1 MIDNYLDFVKGERK
15 RLLKESK
22 KRFMEWKGDRDSWL
36 KGYHRGWSCAQLC
49 ASWRWRK
56 LQKDI
61 EARHRNNERLASYG
75 PMTQRVYEILS

>member
-1 MIDNYLDFVKGERK
+1 MINNYLDFVKGERK

-22 KRFMEWKGDRDSWL
+22 KRFIEWKGDRDSWL

-61 EARHRNNERLASYG
+61 EYHLSQG
-75 PMTQRVYEILS
+75 HVMVRVDSKTAEILDILV